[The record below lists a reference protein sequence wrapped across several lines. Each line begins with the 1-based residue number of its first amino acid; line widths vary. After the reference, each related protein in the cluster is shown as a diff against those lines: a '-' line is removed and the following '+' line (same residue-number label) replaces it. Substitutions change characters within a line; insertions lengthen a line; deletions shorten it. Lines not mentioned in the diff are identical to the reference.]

1 MTGAARAVI
10 ALRRAAERMRPRTVL
25 NLIGIALVGLLAV
38 HSGAS
43 AWLLRQ
49 EAIDD
54 WRQDLVNLSLLLAEN
69 TAQSMTAADLV
80 LDSVAGEV
88 QAGLPQGVAGLQTN
102 FGTEATHQ
110 MLRHKIGGVP
120 QVDVATIA
128 GADGTVIAFTR
139 AWPAPAINLA
149 QRDYFAWHRD
159 HAGSAT
165 HVSAPVQNK
174 GNGKW
179 TFYLSRRIDSA
190 GGKFLGIVL
199 VGLSCDFF
207 SDFFRRT
214 NIGAH
219 AAVSLYRRDYTLLA
233 RWPAAP
239 ALMGQRNLTGTTH
252 SIIER
257 HDGSHVMETTG
268 PRAAAAG
275 EPVHRMGAARRVR
288 GQPLIVNV
296 TITEDVFLAGWW
308 RMVKAMGGAALVN
321 LAALSLALMA
331 MTALLRRRERDAARA
346 QVLQT
351 EAEAANAA
359 KSRFLAIMSHEIRTP
374 LGGIAGMS
382 ALLLDTPLD
391 PVQRDYAG
399 HVASSVTDLMRILN
413 DILDLSKVEAGQM
426 AIHNTGFDPRHLV
439 HDVLALY
446 QAQAARK
453 GLAIAAD
460 IDAALAPAVCSDPAR
475 IAQVLGNLVS
485 NAIKFTPGGTILVS
499 LHAVP
504 GNNFLDF
511 AVEDSGIGMT
521 PVQRARLFQ
530 PFSQGDDHISGLYG
544 GTGLGLAIC
553 KQLVE
558 LMQGTI
564 ACTSVPGSGSRFA
577 FRVACT
583 PAAASTAAAAPVAA
597 PARIL
602 LVDDTA
608 MNRQLAHVQLTR
620 RGHQVDCA
628 ENGALALAACE
639 NQRYDLV
646 LMDCMMPVMDGYQAC
661 RMLRQREMALGQAA
675 TPVIALT
682 ASGDDDDRARCME
695 AGMDDYLAKPFS
707 PAQLAAVVDRWLGR
721 H

>member
-1 MTGAARAVI
+1 MNLLPAV
-10 ALRRAAERMRPRTVL
+10 RRLGERIGPRTAL
-25 NLIGIALVGLLAV
+25 ILIGVLLIGTLAV
-38 HSGAS
+38 RSVAS

-54 WRQDLVNLSLLLAEN
+54 WRMDLRNLALTLAEN
-69 TAQSMTAADLV
+69 TAQSMTAAELV
-80 LDSVAGEV
+80 LASVAGEV
-88 QAGLPQGVAGLQTN
+88 DAGGPSPLAAT
-102 FGTEATHQ
+102 FGAAPTHQ

-120 QVDVATIA
+120 QVDVATIV
-128 GADGTVIAFTR
+128 GADGTVVAFTR
-139 AWPAPAINLA
+139 AWPAPSINLA
-149 QRDYFAWHRD
+149 DRDYFQYHRS
-159 HAGSAT
+159 HRGNAT
-165 HVSAPVQNK
+165 YLSAPVRNK

-179 TFYLSRRIDSA
+179 TFYLSRRIDA
-190 GGKFLGIVL
+190 ADGVFRGIVL
-199 VGLSCDFF
+199 VGLSSDFF

-214 NIGAH
+214 SIAEGATV
-219 AAVSLYRRDYTLLA
+219 ALYRRHASLLA
-233 RWPAAP
+233 RWPPAP
-239 ALMGQRNLTGTTH
+239 ALMGRPDPDGVARAGREHRGTLGT
-252 SIIER
+252 EQ
-257 HDGSHVMETTG
+257 D
-268 PRAAAAG
+268 
-275 EPVHRMGAARRVR
+275 VR
-288 GQPLIVNV
+288 GQPLVVQV
-296 TITEDVFLAGWW
+296 TVTQDVYLAGWW
-308 RMVKAMGGAALVN
+308 RMLGAMGGAAVINLGALALA
-321 LAALSLALMA
+321 LAAMA
-331 MTALLRRRERDAARA
+331 ALLRRRERDAARA
-346 QVLQT
+346 VQLQAR
-351 EAEAANAA
+351 AEAANAA

-399 HVASSVTDLMRILN
+399 HVASSVTNLMRILN

-426 AIHNTGFDPRHLV
+426 AIHNTGFDPRRLV

-446 QAQAARK
+446 QPQAARK
-453 GLAIAAD
+453 GLVIAAD

-485 NAIKFTPGGTILVS
+485 NAIKFTPGGTIRVS
-499 LHAVP
+499 LHAAP
-504 GNNFLDF
+504 GNDFLDF

-521 PVQRARLFQ
+521 PAQRARLFQ
-530 PFSQGDDHISGLYG
+530 PFSQGGDDISGLYG

-583 PAAASTAAAAPVAA
+583 PAVPSTAAAVPAAA

-628 ENGALALAACE
+628 ENGALALAACA
-639 NQRYDLV
+639 NQHYDLV

-661 RMLRQREMALGQAA
+661 RALRQRELALGQAA

-707 PAQLAAVVDRWLGR
+707 AEQLAALVDRWLAP

>member
-10 ALRRAAERMRPRTVL
+10 ALRCAAERMRPRTVL

-88 QAGLPQGVAGLQTN
+88 QAGLPQGVAGLQAN

-308 RMVKAMGGAALVN
+308 RVVKAMGGAALVN

-331 MTALLRRRERDAARA
+331 MAALLRRRERDAARA

-446 QAQAARK
+446 QPQAARK

-707 PAQLAAVVDRWLGR
+707 PAQLAAVVDRRLGR
-721 H
+721 R